1 LGQRIGRIHSLEKT
15 GLAPGLYDANR
26 SAILISQAWP
36 NRAIAWP

>member
-1 LGQRIGRIHSLEKT
+1 LGRRIRRIHSPKNT